1 MYRIRKKFKFEMAH
15 QLEKAFSS
23 CCSDCIHGHSYILE
37 LFFISDV
44 LDETGMVIDFGQIKE
59 VLNDYLA
66 TWDHALVMPD
76 TMPEEYLEMLEK
88 YCSPTKRV
96 PYNPTAEEMSKDI
109 FGSVKDLINMIESSG
124 DFRLEKVRL
133 HETDTGYAEYSE

>member
-15 QLEKAFSS
+15 QLSKAFSS

-37 LFFISDV
+37 LFFTSDV
-44 LDETGMVIDFGQIKE
+44 LDETGMVIDFGKIKE

-76 TMPEEYLEMLEK
+76 TMDSEYLDVLEK
-88 YCSPTKRV
+88 YNKVLMRV
-96 PYNPTAEEMSKDI
+96 PYNPTAEAMSKDI
-109 FGSVKDLINMIESSG
+109 FDSIVDLMDLDSDELK
-124 DFRLEKVRL
+124 LEKVRL
-133 HETDTGYAEYSE
+133 HETETGYAEYIG